1 VSASHH
7 LLSMLGSSHLQDL
20 HGKYYTILT
29 FPLVGGVGGR
39 GGDSLGHF
47 DSIWANLI
55 CGLFYHLEGGGGQW
69 EGGRR
74 GEPRK
79 VYVLSITGATMKN
92 FALP

>member
-1 VSASHH
+1 MSASHH

-20 HGKYYTILT
+20 HGKYHSN
-29 FPLVGGVGGR
+29 FSPCGGSGGK

-55 CGLFYHLEGGGGQW
+55 CGLFLSFRKGGGGS
-69 EGGRR
+69 EGGRK

-79 VYVLSITGATMKN
+79 VGTVLSITGATMKN